1 MRGLDCDKI
10 SQVCCLFSGNEYR
23 QIYALP
29 GSNQAFMY
37 ACIQNMHA
45 MRACLPAC
53 VIDTYGQVH
62 DNIRTCVRACINA
75 CMRHMHALSLSSSL
89 LPYLL

>member
-1 MRGLDCDKI
+1 MRGLVSDKI

-23 QIYALP
+23 QIYVLL

-37 ACIQNMHA
+37 MYACIENMHA
-45 MRACLPAC
+45 CVRACLPAC

-62 DNIRTCVRACINA
+62 DNIRTCVRA
-75 CMRHMHALSLSSSL
+75 
-89 LPYLL
+89 